1 MANKS
6 SDKILR
12 KMNLQAKELE
22 CLYVFGRVAWRET
35 ESREGKGERQIH
47 FNPHLDYF

>member
-1 MANKS
+1 MGYKS

-22 CLYVFGRVAWRET
+22 CLYVFGRVVWRE
-35 ESREGKGERQIH
+35 REKERQRGQGRETDT
-47 FNPHLDYF
+47 F